1 MLTANEVAKRLEEH
15 QDVDKENFDLLMRV
29 IFGDKNTGDMGMMRK
44 LDEIYNIIKD
54 ANIEK
59 NGVSKLF
66 NSIKGGLIYLTII
79 AGVVGLIKG
88 WWIGLLAAIKASLV
102 S

>member
-1 MLTANEVAKRLEEH
+1 MLTANDVNKRLDDH
-15 QDVDKENFDLLMRV
+15 LDIDKEKFDLLNRV
-29 IFGDKNTGDMGMMRK
+29 IFGDKDTGDMGMMRK